1 MVELRLPADWSTT
14 LVEGDRLVRPTFP
27 VQVLLVIVSFVWS
40 LLVAVVAGVLSHE
53 AGTRVAGAVLYG
65 GGAFIGWMTL
75 CVTVLTA
82 LGLLG
87 VPGEGGRPKVEQPCR
102 AQCSAVASR

>member
-1 MVELRLPADWSTT
+1 MRL
-14 LVEGDRLVRPTFP
+14 TFAA
-27 VQVLLVIVSFVWS
+27 QVLLTLLSLVSS
-40 LLVAVVAGVLSHE
+40 LLVAVVAGALSHA
-53 AGTRVAGAVLYG
+53 AGAPVAGAVLYG

-87 VPGEGGRPKVEQPCR
+87 HHSHPGE
-102 AQCSAVASR
+102 